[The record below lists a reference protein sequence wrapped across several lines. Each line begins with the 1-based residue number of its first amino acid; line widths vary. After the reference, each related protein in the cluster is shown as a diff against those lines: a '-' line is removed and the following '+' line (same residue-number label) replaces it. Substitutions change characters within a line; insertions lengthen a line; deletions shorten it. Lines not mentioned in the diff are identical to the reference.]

1 MAPKRKRS
9 AARRSRTVKRQRRM
23 TYGKVGGIS
32 PGFLISIG
40 KASYGITKALGD
52 HQGKQVTKISLRRM
66 REVEQGKRKKY
77 AGESF
82 NCSIM

>member
-1 MAPKRKRS
+1 MVRP
-9 AARRSRTVKRQRRM
+9 RTAKRQRRM
-23 TYGKVGGIS
+23 TYGQVGGGGGIS
-32 PGFLISIG
+32 PDVLRSIG
-40 KASYGITKALGD
+40 KASYGITKVLGD
-52 HQGKQVTKISLRRM
+52 HQRKQATKISLRGM